1 MLQLQSQLVFVISIF
16 FSIKVQNIYFEGNM
30 QVKFKFVRLLYN
42 LWLWILTN
50 SKRKINVLYMNFI
63 CLNDI

>member
-1 MLQLQSQLVFVISIF
+1 MITTKLHVFHYKLQLIFRKTMLQLQSQLVFVISIF

-42 LWLWILTN
+42 L
-50 SKRKINVLYMNFI
+50 
-63 CLNDI
+63 